1 MSKLHQHPISS
12 RLSLSVKQLQPMME
26 ELKKARAVRKRIL
39 AKNCIQT
46 DRIIA
51 ERSLTA
57 ITDHR
62 EHLIKTFQLFE
73 NSAED
78 YTESLTCDSDIE
90 AADEYYD
97 DEQKSYVEQ
106 LIKLNSTMDTLSLNQ
121 QPAREDVSSITAM
134 SEVLNTDILEFQ
146 PLDVNHIAVH
156 PECTTLACELEL
168 DSLPQN
174 EHSEGA
180 YDQHTL
186 SEIQSNPPVSQPC
199 SEICSKPQKYS
210 YHHQQ
215 TLNVSLHASELCIDS
230 LRALPIVKPL
240 YNIHSDDSESKTL
253 LKQVQPCSISVESL
267 NIAQI
272 MCLNN
277 ISKTT

>member
-1 MSKLHQHPISS
+1 MEKL
-12 RLSLSVKQLQPMME
+12 KN
-26 ELKKARAVRKRIL
+26 ARAVRKAIL
-39 AKNCIQT
+39 TNSYQKT
-46 DRIIA
+46 DPIIK

-57 ITDHR
+57 IVDHR
-62 EHLIKTFQLFE
+62 KHLMKIFQLFE
-73 NSAED
+73 DAADDYAEV
-78 YTESLTCDSDIE
+78 LTSDSDTDIE
-90 AADEYYD
+90 TADEYYD
-97 DEQKSYVEQ
+97 DEQKLYVEQ
-106 LIKLNSTMDTLSLNQ
+106 LVKLNSAMDSLSLSQ
-121 QPAREDVSSITAM
+121 QPAKEDLSSITAM

-168 DSLPQN
+168 DNLPQN

-186 SEIQSNPPVSQPC
+186 SEVLSNAPVLHPC
-199 SEICSKPQKYS
+199 SEICSKPQKSS

-215 TLNVSLHASELCIDS
+215 TLNVPLHAIELCIDS

-240 YNIHSDDSESKTL
+240 YSIHSGDSESKTL
-253 LKQVQPCSISVESL
+253 LKQVQSCSTSVESL

-277 ISKTT
+277 ISKPPNINSMNNAGMLGYQNFPGG

>member
-1 MSKLHQHPISS
+1 MEKL
-12 RLSLSVKQLQPMME
+12 KN
-26 ELKKARAVRKRIL
+26 ARAVRKAIL
-39 AKNCIQT
+39 TNSYQKT
-46 DRIIA
+46 DPIIK

-57 ITDHR
+57 IVDHR
-62 EHLIKTFQLFE
+62 KHLMKIFQLFE
-73 NSAED
+73 DAADNYAEV
-78 YTESLTCDSDIE
+78 LTSDTDIE
-90 AADEYYD
+90 TADQYYD
-97 DEQKSYVEQ
+97 DEQKLYVEQ
-106 LIKLNSTMDTLSLNQ
+106 LVKLNSAMDSLSPSQ

-146 PLDVNHIAVH
+146 PLDVKHIADH

-168 DSLPQN
+168 DNLPQN

-186 SEIQSNPPVSQPC
+186 SEVLSNAPVLHPC
-199 SEICSKPQKYS
+199 SEICSKPQKFS

-215 TLNVSLHASELCIDS
+215 TLNVPLHAIELCIDS

-240 YNIHSDDSESKTL
+240 YNIHSGDSESKTL

-277 ISKTT
+277 ISKPPNINSMNNAGMLGCQNFPGG

>member
-1 MSKLHQHPISS
+1 
-12 RLSLSVKQLQPMME
+12 ME

-39 AKNCIQT
+39 AKSCIQT

-73 NSAED
+73 DSAED

-97 DEQKSYVEQ
+97 DEQKSYVKQ
-106 LIKLNSTMDTLSLNQ
+106 LIKLNSAMDTLSLNQ
-121 QPAREDVSSITAM
+121 QPAREDLSSITAM
-134 SEVLNTDILEFQ
+134 SEVLNSDILEFQ

-168 DSLPQN
+168 DNLPQN

-186 SEIQSNPPVSQPC
+186 SEIQSNPPVSHPC
-199 SEICSKPQKYS
+199 SEICSKPQKSS

-215 TLNVSLHASELCIDS
+215 TLNVPLHAIELCIDS
-230 LRALPIVKPL
+230 LRALPIEKPL
-240 YNIHSDDSESKTL
+240 YNIHSGDSESKTL

-277 ISKTT
+277 ISKPPNINSMNNAGMLGYLNLPGG